1 MPKTSATREFR
12 NANKEKFTLEEH
24 NLPVGEKWE
33 KKNISVYQIG
43 RSGMLTDKIPRVIP
57 IDEDV
62 IKNGIKPLTVEIFMR
77 DWTRNAEKTFFM
89 NSTFQ
94 TVEGWS
100 DCTPDRV
107 TKVRPI
113 STPGIMQ
120 DFRSA
125 LDYTY
130 DILEF
135 KDLQRY
141 RQLIDPVDIFQYI
154 HKYWYNNG
162 KNLRVPITANDYI
175 YVLRNAI
182 QKNDFEVVRFM
193 FEVMETQIEWEK
205 EYTVSSEDIITMAK
219 NKSVKM
225 FEYILDYFNICR
237 NVPSES
243 ALCAVI
249 QSGNVF
255 MLNYLIAN
263 THHVNLLKGLV
274 TVKRVEHAIGSGS
287 IDMLQYFESNGD
299 DTFFS
304 MMLESQIT
312 KILSEA
318 YPVGSIFAASKGHVE
333 MLEYITS
340 NKKFTN
346 SNPRFGEILLSAAE
360 NNQLKVLEWLHGHN
374 EWSTL
379 EGYFD
384 EAVKLS
390 FYNFHFDILV
400 FMYNNVEKYKS
411 MEEACEHTFGAHLI
425 LKEYGEDINSIEIK
439 PKCPYEEDP
448 KQYLRD
454 VISKMDAYFEWL
466 KVYSNKNSFQEW
478 KNKNTLKEHHKV
490 CEEYKQIYNRFKED
504 TNKYGLYTNKEKQE
518 AKRFRPSESRIGS
531 FSYWPN
537 YTRAFQPKEYS
548 VFI

>member
-1 MPKTSATREFR
+1 MTKTSATREFR
-12 NANKEKFTLEEH
+12 NANKEIFTLEEH
-24 NLPVGEKWE
+24 NLPVGEGWE

-113 STPGIMQ
+113 SAPGIMQ
-120 DFRSA
+120 DFRSS

-141 RQLIDPVDIFQYI
+141 RQLIDPIDIFRYI
-154 HKYWYNNG
+154 HRYWYNNG
-162 KNLRVPITANDYI
+162 KNLRVPITSNDYI
-175 YVLRNAI
+175 YVLRDAI
-182 QKNDFEVVRFM
+182 QKNDFNVVKFM
-193 FEVMETQIEWEK
+193 FEDMDTQVEWTT
-205 EYTVSSEDIITMAK
+205 EYTVSSGDIITMAK

-225 FEYILDYFNICR
+225 FEYILDNYNICR

-255 MLNYLIAN
+255 MLVHLIAN
-263 THHVNLLKGLV
+263 VKHTDLLKGLV
-274 TVKRVEHAIGSGS
+274 TGKRVEYAIGSGS
-287 IDMLQYFESNGD
+287 VSMLEYFENSGD
-299 DTFFS
+299 TIRMMIDPPQNTEVFS
-304 MMLESQIT
+304 D
-312 KILSEA
+312 A
-318 YPVGSIFAASKGHVE
+318 YPVGSAFAASKGHTE
-333 MLEYITS
+333 MLEYITT

-346 SNPRFGEILLSAAE
+346 STPRFGEILLLAAE
-360 NNQLKVLEWLHGHN
+360 NNQVKVLEWLRVDN
-374 EWSTL
+374 ERWSSL

-384 EAVKLS
+384 EAVKLA
-390 FYNFHFDILV
+390 FYHFHFDILV
-400 FMYNNVEKYKS
+400 FMYNNVEKYAT
-411 MEEACEHTFGAHLI
+411 EGVCEHTYGAHLI
-425 LKEYGEDINSIEIK
+425 LREYGEDAESIEVR
-439 PKCPYEEDP
+439 PSNPYEEDP

-454 VISKMDAYFEWL
+454 VVSKMDAYFEWL
-466 KVYSNKNSFQEW
+466 KVYSNKNSFHEW
-478 KNKNTLKEHHKV
+478 KNTNTLKEHHKV
-490 CEEYKQIYNRFKED
+490 CGEYKRVYNTYKEEPKTVFYERFTNEQKKKAKE
-504 TNKYGLYTNKEKQE
+504 
-518 AKRFRPSESRIGS
+518 FRPTESRVGAY
-531 FSYWPN
+531 SYWP
-537 YTRAFQPKEYS
+537 TFSRGFLQKEYS
-548 VFI
+548 VF